1 MRGILAAC
9 RLPPAAEG
17 GLSFLHA
24 WITVTAEGSNKAK
37 CLGMWGKEAT
47 QIMEVYFHPCQ

>member
-37 CLGMWGKEAT
+37 CLGMWGEEAT